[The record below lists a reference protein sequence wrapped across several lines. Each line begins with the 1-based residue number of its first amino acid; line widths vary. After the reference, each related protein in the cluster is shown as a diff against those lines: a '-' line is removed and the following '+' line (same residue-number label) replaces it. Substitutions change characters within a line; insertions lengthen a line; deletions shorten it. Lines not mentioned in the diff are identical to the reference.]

1 MYDILRRKN
10 IGLKGEVVDFAQ
22 QLVRKP
28 SPSLQ
33 ERDIADL
40 VRQQMG
46 LIGYDKIIQGDS
58 GNIVGIMFGRE
69 PEPTVLLNC
78 HMDTVSPAE
87 QDQWSNE
94 PFSGQIKDGKL
105 YGCGASD
112 CKGGLAA
119 HIFAGALLK
128 RSLLPLNGNLI
139 VAATVAEE
147 QGASVGV
154 RHLIERTLP
163 ELELSP
169 TYAILGEPTE
179 LGLYYGHD
187 GWVEMD
193 VKVEGKNVFEVDD
206 AAKTIF
212 EEFNYR
218 IKRIDDY
225 GGPEALAVKSPLYES
240 CDGLRR
246 ATIEVNHRFNDSQ
259 RPDVVIEQIKH
270 QAVLAVQKIGN
281 IAVDVAIR
289 KEIQKMYT
297 GTTTMIRKVTNA
309 WSIDPFCPLME
320 KSRHVLEASDCQV
333 RPGKWNLGRV
343 GMATAGGVLTKDYK
357 IPAIGYGPGNE
368 EVIHGPDE
376 YVEVDKI
383 VEAVYGTA
391 VIVHSLIGVPVFGWT
406 SGKI

>member
-10 IGLKGEVVDFAQ
+10 SGLKNQVVDFAQ

-28 SPSLQ
+28 SLSLQ
-33 ERDIADL
+33 ERKIADL
-40 VRQQMG
+40 VRQQMEI
-46 LIGYDKIIQGDS
+46 IGYDRIIQDDC
-58 GNIVGIMFGRE
+58 GNIIGIMFGRE
-69 PEPTVLLNC
+69 TEPTLLLNC

-87 QDQWSNE
+87 QNQWSDD
-94 PFSGQIKDGKL
+94 PFSGQIKDSKL

-119 HIFAGALLK
+119 QIFAGALLK

-139 VAATVAEE
+139 LAATVGEE

-163 ELELSP
+163 ELELNP

-187 GWVEMD
+187 GWVEID
-193 VKVEGKNVFEVDD
+193 IKVEGTNVFDVDD

-212 EEFNYR
+212 EEFNFR
-218 IKRIDDY
+218 IKRIDDR

-259 RPDVVIEQIKH
+259 RPDVVINQIKH
-270 QAVLAVQKIGN
+270 QAILAVQTIGTV
-281 IAVDVAIR
+281 AVDVAIR

-297 GTTTMIRKVTNA
+297 GTTTMTRKVTNA
-309 WSIDPFCPLME
+309 WAIDPFCSLME
-320 KSRHVLEASDCQV
+320 RSRHALEAANCQV
-333 RPGKWNLGRV
+333 RPGKWNLGRI
-343 GMATAGGVLTKDYK
+343 GMATAGGVLTKDYM

-368 EVIHGPDE
+368 ELIHGPDE
-376 YVEVDKI
+376 YVEVEKI
-383 VEAVYGTA
+383 IEAVYGTA
-391 VIVHSLIGVPVFGWT
+391 AIVHSLIGLPVFGWT
-406 SGKI
+406 SGEI

>member
-10 IGLKGEVVDFAQ
+10 AGLKDQVVDFAQ

-28 SPSLQ
+28 SLSLQ
-33 ERDIADL
+33 EREIADL
-40 VRQQMG
+40 VRLQMET
-46 LIGYDKIIQGDS
+46 IGYDKIIQDDS

-69 PEPTVLLNC
+69 SEPTLLLNC
-78 HMDTVSPAE
+78 HMDTVSPDE
-87 QDQWSNE
+87 NDQWSDE

-105 YGCGASD
+105 YGCGSSD

-119 HIFAGALLK
+119 QIFAGALLK
-128 RSLLPLNGNLI
+128 RSLLPLRGNLV
-139 VAATVAEE
+139 VAATVGEE
-147 QGASVGV
+147 RGASIGV
-154 RHLIERTLP
+154 RQLIEQTLP

-193 VKVEGKNVFEVDD
+193 VKVEGTNVFDVDD
-206 AAKTIF
+206 AAMAIV
-212 EEFNYR
+212 EEFNSH
-218 IKRIDDY
+218 IKRTDGR
-225 GGPEALAVKSPLYES
+225 GGPEELKTKSPLYES

-246 ATIEVNHRFNDSQ
+246 ATIKVNHRFNDSQ
-259 RPDVVIEQIKH
+259 QPDVVIDQIKH
-270 QAVLAVQKIGN
+270 QATLAVQTIGN
-281 IAVDVAIR
+281 VAVDVAICR
-289 KEIQKMYT
+289 ETQKMYT
-297 GTTTMIRKVTNA
+297 GTTKIIRKVTNA

-320 KSRHVLEASDCQV
+320 RSRHALEAANCQV
-333 RPGKWNLGRV
+333 RPGKWDLERV

-368 EVIHGPDE
+368 EVIHGPNE
-376 YVEVDKI
+376 YVKVDKI

-391 VIVHSLIGVPVFGWT
+391 AIAHSLIGVPVFGWT
-406 SGKI
+406 SDDI

>member
-10 IGLKGEVVDFAQ
+10 SGLKDQVVDFAQ

-28 SPSLQ
+28 SLSLQ
-33 ERDIADL
+33 EREIADL
-40 VRQQMG
+40 VRQQMEI
-46 LIGYDKIIQGDS
+46 IGYDRIIQDDC
-58 GNIVGIMFGRE
+58 GNIIGIMFGRE
-69 PEPTVLLNC
+69 TEPTLLLNC

-87 QDQWSNE
+87 QSQWSGD

-119 HIFAGALLK
+119 QIFAGALLK

-139 VAATVAEE
+139 VAATVGEE
-147 QGASVGV
+147 QGTSVGV

-163 ELELSP
+163 ELELNP

-193 VKVEGKNVFEVDD
+193 IKVEGTNVFDVDD

-212 EEFNYR
+212 EEFNSR
-218 IKRIDDY
+218 IKRIDDH
-225 GGPEALAVKSPLYES
+225 GGPEALAIKPPLYES

-246 ATIEVNHRFNDSQ
+246 ATIGVNRRFNDSQ
-259 RPDVVIEQIKH
+259 EPGVVIDQIKH
-270 QAVLAVQKIGN
+270 QAILAMQVAG
-281 IAVDVAIR
+281 DVVIDVVIR
-289 KEIQKMYT
+289 TETQKMYT
-297 GTTTMIRKVTNA
+297 GTTTMTRKVTNA

-320 KSRHVLEASDCQV
+320 RSRHALEAANCQV

-357 IPAIGYGPGNE
+357 IPTIGYGPGNE

-383 VEAVYGTA
+383 IEAVYGTA
-391 VIVHSLIGVPVFGWT
+391 AIVHSLIGLPVFGWA
-406 SGKI
+406 SGEI